1 MQEFF
6 PILTKCPLFDGIRQ
20 EDLSGMLGCLD
31 AHVMRVKKNRMILAE
46 GEPAVCVG
54 IVLDGS
60 VRIVRDDYY
69 GGRSIVA
76 SIHPGEL
83 FGESF
88 ACAGAVLPVS
98 AAAAEDSTVMLI
110 DCRRITSGCTSACAF
125 HSRMIQNL
133 LRLVANKNLLLNR
146 KLEILSKRTTR
157 EKLMAFLTAQAEQ
170 QGKSSFTIPYDRQ
183 GLADYLGVDRSA
195 MSAEISKLR
204 RDGILECEKSK
215 FTLL

>member
-1 MQEFF
+1 MQEFL

-20 EDLSGMLGCLD
+20 EDLSGMLSCLD
-31 AHVMRVKKNRMILAE
+31 ARVIRAKKNRIILEE

-54 IVLDGS
+54 IVLHGS

-69 GGRSIVA
+69 GSRSIVA

-110 DCRRITSGCTSACAF
+110 DCRRITFGCTSACAF

-133 LRLVANKNLLLNR
+133 LRMVANKNLLLNR

-204 RDGILECEKSK
+204 RDGVLECERSK